1 MFFVFK
7 ICVRKRSNILQV
19 NWVKKKFRAALVQM
33 KSSIDKNKNLSY
45 SLKLIS
51 RATQNNAQLIC
62 FPEFQMAYSPVEQ
75 KPETLFE
82 IAEKINGDFISALS
96 NSAKQN
102 KINVV
107 ATIYE
112 IINTNKQNQKVF
124 DTAVI
129 INERGKIQSVYRKIH
144 LYDALGFKE
153 SSKLLAG
160 NIIEKPTRTSVGNLG
175 LQICYD
181 MRFPEISR
189 ILTVNGANILVS
201 PSAWVAGFMKQEHW
215 EIMLK
220 SRAIENGV
228 YVIAP
233 NQLGNI
239 YCGHS
244 MVIEPFGATLVDM
257 GNREGMEI
265 LDIDSSRIDTVRRTL
280 PLLRNRRTDVYKNY
294 IKAFDSES

>member
-1 MFFVFK
+1 
-7 ICVRKRSNILQV
+7 
-19 NWVKKKFRAALVQM
+19 VKKKFRAALVQM
-33 KSSIDKNKNLSY
+33 KSSVDKNKNLSY
-45 SLKLIS
+45 SLKLIG
-51 RATQNNAQLIC
+51 RAAQKKAQLIC
-62 FPEFQMAYSPVEQ
+62 FPEFQMAYSPAEQ
-75 KPETLFE
+75 KPETLHE

-96 NSAKQN
+96 NSAKKN

-153 SSKLLAG
+153 SKKLLAG

-244 MVIEPFGATLVDM
+244 MVIEPFGATLIDM

-265 LDIDSSRIDTVRRTL
+265 LDIDNSRIETVRRTL

>member
-1 MFFVFK
+1 
-7 ICVRKRSNILQV
+7 V

-33 KSSIDKNKNLSY
+33 KSSVDKNKNLSY
-45 SLKLIS
+45 SLKLIG
-51 RATQNNAQLIC
+51 RAAQKKAQLIC
-62 FPEFQMAYSPVEQ
+62 FPEFQMAYSPAEQ
-75 KPETLFE
+75 KPETLHE

-96 NSAKQN
+96 NSAKKN

-153 SSKLLAG
+153 SKKLLAG

-244 MVIEPFGATLVDM
+244 MVIEPFGATLTDM

-265 LDIDSSRIDTVRRTL
+265 LDIDNSRIDTVRRTL
-280 PLLRNRRTDVYKNY
+280 PLLRNRRRDVYKNY

>member
-1 MFFVFK
+1 M
-7 ICVRKRSNILQV
+7 
-19 NWVKKKFRAALVQM
+19 KKKFRAALVQM
-33 KSSIDKNKNLSY
+33 KSSVDKNKNLSY
-45 SLKLIS
+45 SLKLIG
-51 RATQNNAQLIC
+51 RAAQKKAQLIC
-62 FPEFQMAYSPVEQ
+62 FPEFQMAYSPAEQ
-75 KPETLFE
+75 KPKTLHE

-96 NSAKQN
+96 NSAKKN

-153 SSKLLAG
+153 SKKLLAG

-244 MVIEPFGATLVDM
+244 MVIEPFGATLIDM

-265 LDIDSSRIDTVRRTL
+265 LDIDNSRIDTVRRTL
-280 PLLRNRRTDVYKNY
+280 PLLRNRRRDVYKNY

>member
-1 MFFVFK
+1 MK
-7 ICVRKRSNILQV
+7 N
-19 NWVKKKFRAALVQM
+19 KFRAALVQM
-33 KSSIDKNKNLSY
+33 KSSVKKEQNLAY
-45 SLKLIS
+45 SLKLINE
-51 RATQNNAQLIC
+51 AVKNKAQLIC
-62 FPEFQMAYSPVEQ
+62 FPEFQMAYSPAEQ
-75 KPETLFE
+75 KLERLHK
-82 IAEKINGDFISALS
+82 IAEKIDGNFISVLS
-96 NSAKQN
+96 NSAKRN
-102 KINVV
+102 KINVI

-112 IINTNKQNQKVF
+112 IINTSKQNHKVF

-129 INERGKIQSVYRKIH
+129 INERGILESVYRKIH

-153 SSKLLAG
+153 SKKLMAG
-160 NIIEKPTRTSVGNLG
+160 SIIERPTRTSVGNLG

-189 ILTVNGANILVS
+189 ILTVNGATILVS

-220 SRAIENGV
+220 ARAIENGV

-239 YCGHS
+239 YCGRS
-244 MVIEPFGATLVDM
+244 MVIDPFGTTLVDM

-265 LDIDSSRIDTVRRTL
+265 IDINNSRIDTIRRTL
-280 PLLRNRRTDVYKNY
+280 PLIKNRRTDVYKNY
-294 IKAFDSES
+294 IDVFESES

>member
-1 MFFVFK
+1 
-7 ICVRKRSNILQV
+7 
-19 NWVKKKFRAALVQM
+19 VKKKFRAALVQM
-33 KSSIDKNKNLSY
+33 KSSVDKNQNLSY
-45 SLKLIS
+45 SLKLIG
-51 RATQNNAQLIC
+51 RAAQKKAQLIC
-62 FPEFQMAYSPVEQ
+62 FPEFQMAYSPAEQ
-75 KPETLFE
+75 KPETLHE

-96 NSAKQN
+96 NSAKKN

-153 SSKLLAG
+153 SKKLLAG

-201 PSAWVAGFMKQEHW
+201 PSAWVDGFMKQEHW

-244 MVIEPFGATLVDM
+244 MVIEPFGATLIDL

-265 LDIDSSRIDTVRRTL
+265 LDIDNSRIDTVRRTL
-280 PLLRNRRTDVYKNY
+280 PLLENRRTDVYKNY
-294 IKAFDSES
+294 IRAFDSES